1 MTDRE
6 ENPESSEPALNRDPT
21 DSPEAK
27 EPTEQTDRT
36 EPIEPIDSTDPL
48 DPILR
53 IDCSDPIDRSDR
65 RAPMLGMVFGRD
77 GLDKVG
83 NGSGQ
88 TRAEIRPTHLGRR
101 LTYEPECGWPVA
113 SVTSFGTRI
122 LSSAA

>member
-1 MTDRE
+1 MIERE

-21 DSPEAK
+21 DNPEAK

-53 IDCSDPIDRSDR
+53 IDCSDPIDQRDR
-65 RAPMLGMVFGRD
+65 RAPTLGMVFRPA

-83 NGSGQ
+83 SG
-88 TRAEIRPTHLGRR
+88 
-101 LTYEPECGWPVA
+101 
-113 SVTSFGTRI
+113 
-122 LSSAA
+122 